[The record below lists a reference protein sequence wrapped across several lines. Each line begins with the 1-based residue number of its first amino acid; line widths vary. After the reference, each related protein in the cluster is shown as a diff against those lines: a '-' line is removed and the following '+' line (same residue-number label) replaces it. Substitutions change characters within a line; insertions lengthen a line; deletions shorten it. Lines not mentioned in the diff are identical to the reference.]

1 MRPQVRSPLPMGW
14 PLHRRK
20 EPPSGCMLSRCPQ
33 NPADEMS
40 PPVLLHLLLLGH
52 AFLRVDILDPRRSR
66 RPRIA
71 QPGKLFHRR
80 AARSHHSDVSTP
92 LIPYPLSAHSRYSP
106 YGNSSGFFLIF
117 TTALVITHAVLI
129 ASNMTTL
136 EQMATHRTKEREER
150 VLGRLHSWWQFR
162 FVSSPC
168 SPLQC
173 MRPFN
178 NKINTH
184 ILLVLQGEVRDTQ
197 KVGPRMGPRR
207 KRGAHL
213 VARQLARELGKHD
226 GRQGV
231 DVAP

>member
-1 MRPQVRSPLPMGW
+1 M
-14 PLHRRK
+14 
-20 EPPSGCMLSRCPQ
+20 
-33 NPADEMS
+33 
-40 PPVLLHLLLLGH
+40 
-52 AFLRVDILDPRRSR
+52 
-66 RPRIA
+66 
-71 QPGKLFHRR
+71 
-80 AARSHHSDVSTP
+80 STP

-162 FVSSPC
+162 FVSSP
-168 SPLQC
+168 LQRT
-173 MRPFN
+173 RPFN
-178 NKINTH
+178 STINTH
-184 ILLVLQGEVRDTQ
+184 ISLVLQGEVRDAQ
-197 KVGPRMGPRR
+197 KVGPRVGPRR

-213 VARQLARELGKHD
+213 VARQRALELGEHD

-231 DVAP
+231 DVVP